1 MPNPIPSV
9 SDGQCPF
16 CQSEQFREVNRVMK
30 PSKIYCVNCFAIFEP
45 VEDGGEFTGAY
56 MPGNKEFYVK
66 HSFYKD
72 KQEGE
77 E

>member
-1 MPNPIPSV
+1 
-9 SDGQCPF
+9 
-16 CQSEQFREVNRVMK
+16 MK